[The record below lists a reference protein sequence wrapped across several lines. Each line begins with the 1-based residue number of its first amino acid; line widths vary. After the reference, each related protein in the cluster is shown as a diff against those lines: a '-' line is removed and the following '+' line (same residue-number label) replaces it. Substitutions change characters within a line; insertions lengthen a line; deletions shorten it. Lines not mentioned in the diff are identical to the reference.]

1 MFATYFFAGPFES
14 IGMYIYRERN
24 NMENGKSLSGGC
36 TGVHYTS
43 LLKFLYVENDYSKLG
58 KIHRKFNTGGGE

>member
-1 MFATYFFAGPFES
+1 
-14 IGMYIYRERN
+14 MYIYRERN
-24 NMENGKSLSGGC
+24 NMENGKSLSGGY

-43 LLKFLYVENDYSKLG
+43 LLKFFYVENDYSKLG